1 MLSNQILESA
11 MIRIYTNVYIWKKLY
26 ILPVLK
32 CPFWEG
38 SFCHNFQ
45 CKSFLSKLKVRMR
58 WNFNGFG
65 KATCL
70 SREPDFISR
79 DLHSIFLFLLICNYI
94 TCIKTGPFIGFL
106 FVDIISELSR
116 QGLLLLLLH
125 THFNKQAKFL
135 GCANLL
141 SEFHAAGTSDI
152 IRNCLS
158 SWNDSGCT
166 IMKMTGNGK
175 FSLDIW
181 IQRHL

>member
-1 MLSNQILESA
+1 

-32 CPFWEG
+32 WPFGEG

-45 CKSFLSKLKVRMR
+45 CKLFLSKLKVRMR
-58 WNFNGFG
+58 WNFNSFG
-65 KATCL
+65 EATCL
-70 SREPDFISR
+70 SRESDFIRR

-94 TCIKTGPFIGFL
+94 TCTKKNIWSLYWLP
-106 FVDIISELSR
+106 VDIISELSC

-125 THFNKQAKFL
+125 THFNKQEKFL
-135 GCANLL
+135 GCAHHL

-175 FSLDIW
+175 FSVDIW
-181 IQRHL
+181 IQGYL